1 MILNFFTGLVVY
13 ELFYGLVGSAN
24 RLTSPLLT
32 NFDGKHTPCILSS
45 FPVTIKYIYSSFDNE
60 DDFPMSFEDEL
71 AMLDGM
77 EAEMPSDIGTEL
89 IGQVSITISLYLIH
103 LHSQ

>member
-1 MILNFFTGLVVY
+1 
-13 ELFYGLVGSAN
+13 
-24 RLTSPLLT
+24 
-32 NFDGKHTPCILSS
+32 LSS
-45 FPVTIKYIYSSFDNE
+45 FSVILKYFYSSFDNE

-89 IGQVSITISLYLIH
+89 IGQVSLTISLYFDSVTFSTIYVSTNL
-103 LHSQ
+103 LTL